1 MDITIIQI
9 YLSRVLDCDVGLSA
23 QELKGM
29 PFFVQKMFRF
39 YSGTLYGTKIFLLLA
54 VNDFFNGH
62 SIDDL
67 ESTVTIFRT
76 KVADGHP
83 VFVFDSL
90 ARRQRLMLVKRRMPF
105 IVPNVQMFL
114 PPLGIDFSERIKEDI
129 SPVPDC
135 LPPAA
140 QAILIEQLLSGK
152 LHGLAFARIAEMME
166 YSIPSVMRAAE
177 QLRKRKLCTVHSDG
191 YRKRLLFGT
200 DPKVLWEHAAT
211 YLKSPVKTILHVVDD
226 VPFAGCLYAGEYA
239 LSNSLVKARWPPITC
254 TSTMMAGGSCLGC
267 TTSRS
272 GCRLM

>member
-1 MDITIIQI
+1 
-9 YLSRVLDCDVGLSA
+9 
-23 QELKGM
+23 
-29 PFFVQKMFRF
+29 
-39 YSGTLYGTKIFLLLA
+39 
-54 VNDFFNGH
+54 
-62 SIDDL
+62 
-67 ESTVTIFRT
+67 
-76 KVADGHP
+76 
-83 VFVFDSL
+83 
-90 ARRQRLMLVKRRMPF
+90 
-105 IVPNVQMFL
+105 MFL

-166 YSIPSVMRAAE
+166 YSIPSIMRAAE

-239 LSNSLVKARWPPITC
+239 LSKQTNLAPKRKCYAVLDSEYSKLRKAGAVKLAD
-254 TSTMMAGGSCLGC
+254 SE
-267 TTSRS
+267 RS
-272 GCRLM
+272 GIADVQVWTYRLPTCNGDMVDSFSLELSFKNTSDARIMAALLEIKENRQW